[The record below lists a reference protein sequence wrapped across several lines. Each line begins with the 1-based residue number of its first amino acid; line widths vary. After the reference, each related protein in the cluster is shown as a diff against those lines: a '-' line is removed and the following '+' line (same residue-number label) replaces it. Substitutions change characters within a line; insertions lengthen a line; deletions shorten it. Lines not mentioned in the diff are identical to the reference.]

1 MKKYILD
8 DNGYFLGTTDH
19 EDVTHTKI
27 EKALPELTDTQT
39 AKWDGSKWVVEEDPA
54 KVKYKANEW
63 KRNRQFEYPSINDV
77 VVALAEKE
85 EGDDTMWKEITAQRA
100 KVKSDNPK
108 PS

>member
-8 DNGYFLGTTDH
+8 DNGYYLGTTNH

-27 EKALPELTDTQT
+27 EKALPELTDIQT
-39 AKWDGSKWVVEEDPA
+39 AKWDGSQWVVEEDPA

-63 KRNRQFEYPSINDV
+63 KRNRQFEYPSIQDV

-85 EGDDTMWKEITAQRA
+85 EGNDSMWQEITAQRA
-100 KVKSDNPK
+100 KVKADNPK
-108 PS
+108 PE